1 MNNNTLFVTIGLP
14 ASGKST
20 WAKDYQGTDFKD
32 TIIVSTDRIR
42 AHLYGD
48 ERIQGDGNDVFN
60 RAYSILKVVGE
71 NGYNAVFDAT
81 NLMKKYRKR
90 IFKEL
95 REFYDH
101 ISAVYFDVP
110 TQECVERDE
119 KRERKVGE
127 DVIMNMATR
136 LYPPEEDEG
145 WDWIYTI
152 DRLP

>member
-20 WAKDYQGTDFKD
+20 WAKDYQGEDFKD

-71 NGYNAVFDAT
+71 NGYKAIFDAT
-81 NLMKKYRKR
+81 NLMKKYRKEM
-90 IFKEL
+90 KNA
-95 REFYDH
+95 
-101 ISAVYFDVP
+101 SA
-110 TQECVERDE
+110 
-119 KRERKVGE
+119 KLGK
-127 DVIMNMATR
+127 MS
-136 LYPPEEDEG
+136 L
-145 WDWIYTI
+145 
-152 DRLP
+152 

>member
-1 MNNNTLFVTIGLP
+1 MNKNTLFVTIGLP

-20 WAKDYQGTDFKD
+20 WAKDYQSKGFND

-60 RAYSILKVVGE
+60 RAYSILKVIGE
-71 NGYNAVFDAT
+71 NGYIAIFDAT

-95 REFYDH
+95 REFYDS

-110 TQECVERDE
+110 TQVCIERDE
-119 KRERKVGE
+119 RRERKVGE

-136 LYPPEEDEG
+136 LYPPEKDEG
-145 WDWIYTI
+145 WNQIYI
-152 DRLP
+152 IK

>member
-1 MNNNTLFVTIGLP
+1 MNKNTLFVTIGLP

-20 WAKDYQGTDFKD
+20 WAKDYQSKGFND

-60 RAYSILKVVGE
+60 RAYSILKVIGE
-71 NGYNAVFDAT
+71 NGYIAIFDAT

-95 REFYDH
+95 RDFYDS

-110 TQECVERDE
+110 TQVCIERDE

-136 LYPPEEDEG
+136 LYPPEKDEG
-145 WDWIYTI
+145 WSQIYI
-152 DRLP
+152 IK

>member
-1 MNNNTLFVTIGLP
+1 MIKNILFVTIGLP

-20 WAKDYQGTDFKD
+20 WAKDCQDQDFKNI
-32 TIIVSTDRIR
+32 IIVSTDRIR

-48 ERIQGDGNDVFN
+48 ERIQGDGNDVFD

-71 NGYNAVFDAT
+71 NGYNAIFDAT

-101 ISAVYFDVP
+101 IFAVYFDVP
-110 TQECVERDE
+110 TQECIERDE

-136 LYPPEEDEG
+136 LYPPEKDEG
-145 WDWIYTI
+145 WDWIFTI